1 MTLHDYLA
9 LPWTVHGRAMRDE
22 ADGSLYYL
30 FTIEELPGF
39 SAVGDTRA
47 EAESE
52 LGDALETYL
61 AASLENGGI
70 PRLPALVAG
79 RLPQARSAA

>member
-1 MTLHDYLA
+1 MNLQDYLA
-9 LPWTVHGRAMRDE
+9 APWTVHGRAMRD
-22 ADGSLYYL
+22 DGSLYYV

-52 LGDALETYL
+52 FPDALETYL
-61 AASLENGGI
+61 AAALENGER
-70 PRLPALVAG
+70 PRLPVQV
-79 RLPQARSAA
+79 QAA

>member
-1 MTLHDYLA
+1 MNLQDYLA
-9 LPWTVHGRAMRDE
+9 LPWTVNGRSMRDDG
-22 ADGSLYYL
+22 DGSIYYV

-52 LGDALETYL
+52 FLDALETYL
-61 AASLENGGI
+61 SAALENGEC
-70 PRLPALVAG
+70 PRLPVEVQAAG
-79 RLPQARSAA
+79 RAA